1 MEMIGVGGLRISYD
15 RAGAG
20 PPLVLLHGYVGDGP
34 ATWRRQFEG
43 LCGEFT
49 VVAWDAPGAGGS
61 SDPPESFGMAGYA
74 DCLAGFVDRLGLETP
89 HVAGLSFGGALAL
102 EFYRR
107 HPAIARTLTLVS
119 AYAGWGGSLPA
130 DVVEQRLR
138 QALALADLSPGEF
151 AGTLLPTM
159 FSETTARQDVDEF
172 GASMLAFHPAGF
184 RAMARASAEDLRDA
198 LPAIN
203 VPTLLVY
210 GNQDVRAPLAI
221 AEDLQAAISGSTLVV
236 LPGAGHVCN
245 IEAPE
250 AFNGAVRN
258 FLHTTSSLATRSLSG
273 IFQRPEPPAATQIG
287 GLSVCPRV
295 TVVVP
300 D

>member
-1 MEMIGVGGLRISYD
+1 METMKVGGLRIAYE
-15 RAGAG
+15 RAGSG

-74 DCLAGFVDRLGLETP
+74 DCLAGFVGRLGLERP

-102 EFYRR
+102 EFCRR
-107 HPAIARTLTLVS
+107 HPAIPRTLTLVS
-119 AYAGWGGSLPA
+119 AYAGWGGSLPPGVA
-130 DVVEQRLR
+130 DQRLR
-138 QALALADLSPGEF
+138 QALKLSDLPPDAF
-151 AGTLLPTM
+151 AGTLMATM
-159 FSETTARQDVDEF
+159 FSEAAPEDIDEF

-198 LPAIN
+198 LPDIN

-210 GNQDVRAPLAI
+210 GDQDVRAPLTV
-221 AEDLQAAISGSTLVV
+221 AEDLRAAIPGSALVV

-250 AFNGAVRN
+250 AFNSTVRN
-258 FLHTTSSLATRSLSG
+258 FLYTRRS
-273 IFQRPEPPAATQIG
+273 
-287 GLSVCPRV
+287 
-295 TVVVP
+295 
-300 D
+300 

>member
-1 MEMIGVGGLRISYD
+1 MEMTEVGGLRIAYD
-15 RAGAG
+15 RTGTG

-74 DCLAGFVDRLGLETP
+74 DCLAGFIGRLGLDRP

-102 EFYRR
+102 EFNRR

-130 DVVEQRLR
+130 DVAEQRLQ
-138 QALALADLSPGEF
+138 QALVLSDLPPGEF

-172 GASMLAFHPAGF
+172 GSSMLAFHPAGF
-184 RAMARASAEDLRDA
+184 RAMARASAEDLRGA
-198 LPAIN
+198 LPHIS

-210 GNQDVRAPLAI
+210 GDHDVRAPLAV

-236 LPGAGHVCN
+236 LPDTGHVCN

-250 AFNGAVRN
+250 AFNGALRN
-258 FLHTTSSLATRSLSG
+258 FLHTTRSL
-273 IFQRPEPPAATQIG
+273 T
-287 GLSVCPRV
+287 
-295 TVVVP
+295 T
-300 D
+300 

>member
-1 MEMIGVGGLRISYD
+1 METMKVGWLRIAYE
-15 RAGAG
+15 RAGSG

-74 DCLAGFVDRLGLETP
+74 DCLAGFVGRLGLERP

-102 EFYRR
+102 EFHRR
-107 HPAIARTLTLVS
+107 HPAIPRTLTLVS
-119 AYAGWGGSLPA
+119 AYAGWGGSLPPDVA
-130 DVVEQRLR
+130 DQRLR
-138 QALALADLSPGEF
+138 QALMLADLPPDAF

-159 FSETTARQDVDEF
+159 FSEAAPEDVDEF

-184 RAMARASAEDLRDA
+184 RAMARASAEDLRGA
-198 LPAIN
+198 LPHIN

-210 GNQDVRAPLAI
+210 GDQDVRAPLTV
-221 AEDLQAAISGSTLVV
+221 AEDLRAAIPGSALVV

-250 AFNGAVRN
+250 AFNNAVRN
-258 FLHTTSSLATRSLSG
+258 FLHTRRS
-273 IFQRPEPPAATQIG
+273 
-287 GLSVCPRV
+287 
-295 TVVVP
+295 
-300 D
+300 